1 MPLDGD
7 DGLGAAHP
15 VGLPAGQEASD
26 PPLEGQGGAP
36 DLAVPLAVQPAL
48 DVLLDHDAAVPQLLE
63 AQLLQVGHLPGAEEQ
78 LGLAELVLVLVVDQL
93 GDDVLTGGAVVVLP
107 DVSRVAQDAV
117 ADVEIVVCP
126 SERWINLDLGKR

>member
-1 MPLDGD
+1 MALEGDGCF
-7 DGLGAAHP
+7 LAAHS
-15 VGLPAGQEASD
+15 VGPTARQESPR
-26 PPLEGQGGAP
+26 PPLQRKRGPAHP
-36 DLAVPLAVQPAL
+36 AVALTVKPAF
-48 DVLLDHDAAVPQLLE
+48 DVLLDHDAAVAQLLR
-63 AQLLQVGHLPGAEEQ
+63 AKLLQVGHLPRAEEQ